1 MDQTEKDHILRT
13 NQYYIAQVSSM
24 EIKISE
30 LKAQLHAKDFEI
42 DYLTSKLSPSK
53 SVYNKNLENHELGLK
68 LQIALQENEVLK
80 KQIAGLDE
88 IGTLKSQLEHALRM
102 KDLFEEK
109 YRELNLQGIIH
120 EKHTVFE
127 SEKDE
132 IISNLRKDLE
142 NERKLREDFQKRFE
156 NIHQENAS
164 LKIEVIDRNTVIQ
177 ELKKKVF
184 KTSQAENERKNS
196 QNLSIGSPNLFHRP
210 SSATQ

>member
-1 MDQTEKDHILRT
+1 MDQTDKDHILRT

-109 YRELNLQGIIH
+109 YR
-120 EKHTVFE
+120 
-127 SEKDE
+127 D
-132 IISNLRKDLE
+132 
-142 NERKLREDFQKRFE
+142 NERKLREDFQKSFE

-164 LKIEVIDRNTVIQ
+164 LKIEVIDRNKVIQ